1 MRSEQCEGCGHLRPD
16 GECAA
21 KGRPIR
27 KIRGCSRSATGKIF
41 LSAKSGREAYRRE
54 VLGKRRKGEGK

>member
-1 MRSEQCEGCGHLRPD
+1 MKREVCKSCEYLTGDFCGRND
-16 GECAA
+16 
-21 KGRPIR
+21 RPIR